1 MMKRKARWRI
11 WAVICVLTIVLMV
24 VYAYGIS
31 TESPQKPENYS
42 VVLYEH
48 TDNEWETLADGM
60 SQAEKDLNIKVN
72 YVYMGREDTASDQAA
87 AIQKEIDAGSA
98 GILVAASDSEALRKE
113 LGGMSFSVPLLFVET
128 GAGNEYPVVR
138 TDDYQMG
145 YELGEALLQDIKKRQ
160 DDHRVA
166 VICEYMERDSVRLRY
181 EGLVDALKKDSSDI
195 ETETFTRGSGD
206 YSLSLFIGTL
216 FSKCGSYIVALDKY
230 ATQEAA
236 AAWLSEKSNYEKN
249 GREVLIY
256 GIGNTGQTVN
266 ALDNENRHMLA
277 YQNEFKMG
285 YEGLQ
290 CLVDRRSKNWV
301 DNNVEIRHKLVTKD
315 TLYEYENERLLFP
328 NT

>member
-1 MMKRKARWRI
+1 MKRKIHWRI
-11 WAVICVLTIVLMV
+11 WTVVCVLAIILLA

-31 TESPQKPENYS
+31 TESPKKSVNYS
-42 VVLYEH
+42 VVLYENA
-48 TDNEWETLADGM
+48 DNEWETLVDGM

-72 YVYMGREDTASDQAA
+72 YVYMGREDTAEDQAA
-87 AIQKEIDAGSA
+87 AIQKEIDAGAA
-98 GILVAASDSEALRKE
+98 GILVAALDSEAMRKE
-113 LGGMSFSVPLLFVET
+113 LGGMSFSVPLVFVET
-128 GAGNEYPVVR
+128 GAGNEYPTVR

-145 YELGEALLQDIKKRQ
+145 YDLGEALLDDMKKRQ
-160 DDHRVA
+160 DERKVA

-181 EGLVDALKKDSSDI
+181 EGLAAALKQGSRDI
-195 ETETFTRGSGD
+195 EIETFARGSGD
-206 YSLSLFIGTL
+206 YSLSLFIGTQ

-236 AAWLSEKSNYEKN
+236 AAWLSEKSNYEKT
-249 GREVLIY
+249 GREFLIY

-266 ALDNENRHMLA
+266 ALDNENIHMLA

-290 CLVDRRSKNWV
+290 CLVERRDKKWV
-301 DNNVEIRHKLVTKD
+301 ENNVEIKHKLVTKES
-315 TLYEYENERLLFP
+315 LYEYENERLLFP

>member
-1 MMKRKARWRI
+1 MMKRKVHWRI
-11 WAVICVLTIVLMV
+11 GLIIFALAVVLLA

-31 TESPQKPENYS
+31 SESPQKPVNYS

-72 YVYMGREDTASDQAA
+72 YVYMGKEDAAADQAA
-87 AIQKEIDAGSA
+87 AIQKEIDGGAE
-98 GILVAASDSEALRKE
+98 GILVAACDSEALRKE

-128 GAGNEYPVVR
+128 GAGNEYPIVR

-145 YELGEALLQDIKKRQ
+145 YELGEALLEDMKNRQ
-160 DDHRVA
+160 DEPRVA
-166 VICEYMERDSVRLRY
+166 IISEYMERDSVQLRY
-181 EGLVDALKKDSSDI
+181 EGLTAALKRGNKDI
-195 ETETFTRGSGD
+195 EIETFTRGNGD

-216 FSKCGSYIVALDKY
+216 FSKCGSYVVALDKY
-230 ATQEAA
+230 TTQEAA
-236 AAWLSEKSNYEKN
+236 AAWLAEKSNYEK
-249 GREVLIY
+249 EFLIY

-266 ALDNENRHMLA
+266 ALDNENLHMLA

-290 CLVDRRSKNWV
+290 CLVDRRNKSWV
-301 DNNVEIRHKLVTKD
+301 ENNVEIKHKLVTKD
-315 TLYEYENERLLFP
+315 SLYEYENERLLFP